1 MLLVGAPAT
10 VASTR
15 SLVAG
20 LLELSPLARRR
31 SGVAAVRAVELL
43 MGHLHSLP
51 PGLLL
56 DAISFSSVGEASSD
70 GAAAPAPGGKK
81 ADPLSPF
88 YTAMAINGDPS
99 GQPSASSTVSE
110 AAAGGGMLCS
120 LLEMMARWG
129 CPPPSSSASSPRAWL
144 PGVISGAVSRSL
156 IVGEDGISA
165 LPLLGTHLF
174 SLLRSIALLQ
184 VRVGGSGALTF

>member
-1 MLLVGAPAT
+1 
-10 VASTR
+10 
-15 SLVAG
+15 
-20 LLELSPLARRR
+20 
-31 SGVAAVRAVELL
+31 
-43 MGHLHSLP
+43 MGHLHALP
-51 PGLLL
+51 PSLLL
-56 DAISFSSVGEASSD
+56 DAVSFSSVGESSSD
-70 GAAAPAPGGKK
+70 DAAAPEGKK

-99 GQPSASSTVSE
+99 WRPSASLTAST